1 MPSAGRVPVLTHDG
15 REDPKALGY
24 CIQNILLP
32 LFSITEGDPLSDLF
46 VFFYLAWFAAYGIL
60 IPPVRGQT
68 QGPPTPT
75 HPITAVRAES

>member
-46 VFFYLAWFAAYGIL
+46 VFFYLA
-60 IPPVRGQT
+60 
-68 QGPPTPT
+68 
-75 HPITAVRAES
+75 